1 MRDLRNPL
9 ILVLGAATAFLAGT
23 VFGRPGE
30 SLAQQSPGATPG
42 NYGGGGS
49 AWNQRYIAVTGAVG
63 SGMSVLWL
71 VDTEKRRLLVYGTNS
86 LGKTVELRAGRW
98 IEWDSSVEDY
108 HDESQYLPEDL
119 QRRIEKRRPEPV
131 PPPKPKGDDSG
142 GGAVPGSGGGGAGS
156 GGSTPERK

>member
-1 MRDLRNPL
+1 MRDPRNAL

-23 VFGRPGE
+23 LVGRPSDGF
-30 SLAQQSPGATPG
+30 AQQSPGATPG
-42 NYGGGGS
+42 SYGGGGS

-71 VDTEKRRLLVYGTNS
+71 VDTEKKRLLVYGTNS
-86 LGKTVELRAGRW
+86 LGKTVELRAGRL

-119 QRRIEKRRPEPV
+119 QRRLEKRRPEPA
-131 PPPKPKGDDSG
+131 PPARTQPGDAG
-142 GGAVPGSGGGGAGS
+142 GSG
-156 GGSTPERK
+156 TPVPEKK